1 MLTKKRIPLLIV
13 LIFCVEVLIYL
24 WAVWTASLDR
34 SNFFSITEEFI
45 FNKCARNSGRVS
57 SAIILVTL
65 LMVGYYG
72 LKNIYQD
79 DKKKDTFR
87 ILITLFAVN
96 HLVHFFYVYQNFKH
110 HAMPLSIAENL
121 HGFITF
127 ICIIIMPVI
136 LWTVKNLNRVLYFAI
151 ILHLFNVSYFICK
164 TFLGK
169 VKPDHPA
176 YHNQFGIVVITAA
189 CLYILY
195 RVFREN
201 KRIPPAN
208 Q

>member
-1 MLTKKRIPLLIV
+1 MLTKKRIPLLIACICC
-13 LIFCVEVLIYL
+13 LEAGIYL
-24 WAVWTASLDR
+24 WALWTASLDR

-45 FNKCARNSGRVS
+45 FDKCARNSGRVS

-72 LKNIYQD
+72 LKNIYRD
-79 DKKKDTFR
+79 DKKKDAFR

-96 HLVHFFYVYQNFKH
+96 HMMHFFYVYQNFKH
-110 HAMPLSIAENL
+110 HAMTLSIAENL

-127 ICIIIMPVI
+127 ICIIILPFI
-136 LWTVKNLNRVLYFAI
+136 LWTVKNLNKVLYFAI
-151 ILHLFNVSYFICK
+151 ILHLFNVSYFINK

-169 VKPDHPA
+169 IKPDHPA
-176 YHNQFGIVVITAA
+176 YHNQFGIFVISAA
-189 CLYILY
+189 CLYIVY

-201 KRIPPAN
+201 KRNSPVS
-208 Q
+208 